1 MFKRLI
7 LEYYTVICTLIAFIV
22 AATIFLATVWRAIR
36 MPRAQVDHLAHLPF
50 ETTAPRSSEHDQQA

>member
-7 LEYYTVICTLIAFIV
+7 FEDYAVLCTLIAFIV

-36 MPRAQVDHLAHLPF
+36 MPRSQIDRFANLPF
-50 ETTAPRSSEHDQQA
+50 DSESTRHDKRA